1 MVLLTMTSSILEAL
15 SIVEA
20 TETPQIEDHDGTEEQ
35 ESPQPTKEPSLDE
48 PKLGNPIS
56 HGQIVDLWKQLKA
69 QGNSN
74 FTLEQLL
81 CGASV
86 YIPPPPPKPEPSP
99 EYKALMARLRR
110 EEEARSYERMINP
123 PPQHE
128 TFKDHFPSSAASFAA
143 ANRPTS
149 SADLGDDDM
158 AMEEVH
164 KQVTLI
170 INFLVSIAGVAGTLW
185 VTARWWSLPAR
196 MFLTMGGSILVAIA
210 EVVVYNAYIWKMDQG
225 RKKHG
230 KVKEV
235 REVVES
241 WVLGKDEDEKSVL
254 IKEKDRPEDGIMI
267 MVRAKAWA
275 LGSGHDSGD
284 IMAQAH
290 VTARQTR
297 LNASSQPSG
306 ASISLIVFSPRQAS
320 TLRCASPAPSVP
332 RSRVKPLRTYGK
344 RSIRDDSPKE
354 PNTKKRRVSTE
365 VTASEPASKGTDTA
379 PLKRVTEEAKNTP
392 ESTTT
397 NKPTTESIKKGS
409 ILSFF
414 KPVPPSSTVTSSP
427 KSDEPQTEST
437 PPSSPPQ
444 PPRIEPRKKPR
455 LLRFRGTSTPLLA
468 DDNTGDDT
476 QGEDTEAEDSGTKS
490 TRPAARGSS
499 LQRESS
505 TSDIKP
511 GKKAKIKTPTVQTTL
526 NLSSQAAFSE
536 CKVCNTVWNPLY
548 PDDVKFH
555 TKQHA
560 AVLRAK
566 KKEKESVL

>member
-20 TETPQIEDHDGTEEQ
+20 TETPQIEDHDETEEQ
-35 ESPQPTKEPSLDE
+35 ESQQPTQEPTQEPTLDD

-81 CGASV
+81 RGASV

-149 SADLGDDDM
+149 ASDLGDDDM

-254 IKEKDRPEDGIMI
+254 IKEKDRMEDGCGPF
-267 MVRAKAWA
+267 K
-275 LGSGHDSGD
+275 
-284 IMAQAH
+284 
-290 VTARQTR
+290 
-297 LNASSQPSG
+297 
-306 ASISLIVFSPRQAS
+306 
-320 TLRCASPAPSVP
+320 CASPAPSVP

-354 PNTKKRRVSTE
+354 PNIKKRRVSTE
-365 VTASEPASKGTDTA
+365 VTAPEAASTGADTA
-379 PLKRVTEEAKNTP
+379 PLKEGAKNTP
-392 ESTTT
+392 ESTIT
-397 NKPTTESIKKGS
+397 NKPTAEPVKKGS
-409 ILSFF
+409 ILNFF

-427 KSDEPQTEST
+427 KSDEPQPEST

-444 PPRIEPRKKPR
+444 PPKIEPRKKPR
-455 LLRFRGTSTPLLA
+455 LLRFRGTSTPLL
-468 DDNTGDDT
+468 DDENTGDDT
-476 QGEDTEAEDSGTKS
+476 QTEDTEAEDSGTKS
-490 TRPAARGSS
+490 TRPAVQESS
-499 LQRESS
+499 LNREPS
-505 TSDIKP
+505 TNDPKP
-511 GKKAKIKTPTVQTTL
+511 GKRGKAKAPTVQTTL

-536 CKVCNTVWNPLY
+536 CKMCNTVWNPLY

-555 TKQHA
+555 KKQHA

-566 KKEKESVL
+566 KKEKESEL

>member
-1 MVLLTMTSSILEAL
+1 MTSSILEAL

-20 TETPQIEDHDGTEEQ
+20 SETPRIEDHDETEEQ
-35 ESPQPTKEPSLDE
+35 ESQQPTQEPTLDD
-48 PKLGNPIS
+48 PKFGNPIS
-56 HGQIVDLWKQLKA
+56 HGQIVDLWKQLKV

-81 CGASV
+81 RGASV

-128 TFKDHFPSSAASFAA
+128 TFKDHFPSVTASFAA

-149 SADLGDDDM
+149 ASDLGDDDT

-164 KQVTLI
+164 KQITLI

-254 IKEKDRPEDGIMI
+254 IGEKDRMEDGKRRTSAAQMA
-267 MVRAKAWA
+267 VRY
-275 LGSGHDSGD
+275 
-284 IMAQAH
+284 
-290 VTARQTR
+290 
-297 LNASSQPSG
+297 
-306 ASISLIVFSPRQAS
+306 SLRIDM
-320 TLRCASPAPSVP
+320 RCASPAPSVS

-354 PNTKKRRVSTE
+354 PHTKKRRVSTE
-365 VTASEPASKGTDTA
+365 AAASEPASKDTDTA
-379 PLKRVTEEAKNTP
+379 PLKEVTEEVKNAP
-392 ESTTT
+392 ELTTT
-397 NKPTTESIKKGS
+397 SKPTAEPAKKGS
-409 ILSFF
+409 ILNFF
-414 KPVPPSSTVTSSP
+414 KPVPPSSTVASSP
-427 KSDEPQTEST
+427 KSDEPQPEST

-455 LLRFRGTSTPLLA
+455 LLRFRGTSTPLL
-468 DDNTGDDT
+468 DDENAGDDT
-476 QGEDTEAEDSGTKS
+476 QGEVTEAEDSGTKS
-490 TRPAARGSS
+490 TRPAARESS
-499 LQRESS
+499 LNREVS
-505 TSDIKP
+505 TNESNP
-511 GKKAKIKTPTVQTTL
+511 GKKGKAKTPTVQTTL
-526 NLSSQAAFSE
+526 NLSTQAAFSE

-566 KKEKESVL
+566 KKEKESEL

>member
-1 MVLLTMTSSILEAL
+1 MTSSILEAL

-20 TETPQIEDHDGTEEQ
+20 TETPQIEDHDRTEEQ
-35 ESPQPTKEPSLDE
+35 ESQQPTKEPTLDD

-81 CGASV
+81 RGASV
-86 YIPPPPPKPEPSP
+86 YIPPPPPKPEPVIP

-110 EEEARSYERMINP
+110 EEEARTYERMINP

-128 TFKDHFPSSAASFAA
+128 TFKDHFPSSAAAFAA

-164 KQVTLI
+164 KQITLI

-210 EVVVYNAYIWKMDQG
+210 EVVVYNA
-225 RKKHG
+225 
-230 KVKEV
+230 
-235 REVVES
+235 
-241 WVLGKDEDEKSVL
+241 
-254 IKEKDRPEDGIMI
+254 
-267 MVRAKAWA
+267 
-275 LGSGHDSGD
+275 
-284 IMAQAH
+284 
-290 VTARQTR
+290 
-297 LNASSQPSG
+297 
-306 ASISLIVFSPRQAS
+306 
-320 TLRCASPAPSVP
+320 CASPAPSVP

-365 VTASEPASKGTDTA
+365 ITASEPASKGTVTA
-379 PLKRVTEEAKNTP
+379 PLKKVTEEAKNTP

-397 NKPTTESIKKGS
+397 NTPTTEPVKKGS
-409 ILSFF
+409 ILNFF

-427 KSDEPQTEST
+427 KSDEPQPETT

-444 PPRIEPRKKPR
+444 PPKIELRKKPR
-455 LLRFRGTSTPLLA
+455 LLRFRGTSTPLL
-468 DDNTGDDT
+468 DDENTGDDT

-490 TRPAARGSS
+490 ARPTAGENS

-511 GKKAKIKTPTVQTTL
+511 GKRGKAKTPTVQTTL

-548 PDDVKFH
+548 PDDVRFH

-566 KKEKESVL
+566 KKEKESEL

>member
-15 SIVEA
+15 SIAEA
-20 TETPQIEDHDGTEEQ
+20 TETPQIEDHDETEEQ
-35 ESPQPTKEPSLDE
+35 ESQQSTQEPTLDD
-48 PKLGNPIS
+48 PKFGNPIS

-81 CGASV
+81 RGASV

-149 SADLGDDDM
+149 ASDLDDDM

-210 EVVVYNAYIWKMDQG
+210 EVVVYNA
-225 RKKHG
+225 
-230 KVKEV
+230 
-235 REVVES
+235 
-241 WVLGKDEDEKSVL
+241 
-254 IKEKDRPEDGIMI
+254 
-267 MVRAKAWA
+267 
-275 LGSGHDSGD
+275 
-284 IMAQAH
+284 
-290 VTARQTR
+290 
-297 LNASSQPSG
+297 
-306 ASISLIVFSPRQAS
+306 
-320 TLRCASPAPSVP
+320 CASPAPSVP

-354 PNTKKRRVSTE
+354 PNSKKRRVSTE
-365 VTASEPASKGTDTA
+365 VTASEPASKSTDTA
-379 PLKRVTEEAKNTP
+379 PVKEGTEEAKNAP

-397 NKPTTESIKKGS
+397 NNPTAEPVKKGS
-409 ILSFF
+409 ILNFF
-414 KPVPPSSTVTSSP
+414 KPVPPSSTVSSSP
-427 KSDEPQTEST
+427 KSDEPQPEST

-455 LLRFRGTSTPLLA
+455 LLRFRGTSTPLL
-468 DDNTGDDT
+468 DNDNTGDDT

-490 TRPAARGSS
+490 TRPTA
-499 LQRESS
+499 RESS
-505 TSDIKP
+505 FNREPSTKDSNP
-511 GKKAKIKTPTVQTTL
+511 GKRGKAKTPTVQTTL

-536 CKVCNTVWNPLY
+536 CKGEEEGEGDVIGCKETVP
-548 PDDVKFH
+548 
-555 TKQHA
+555 
-560 AVLRAK
+560 
-566 KKEKESVL
+566 

>member
-20 TETPQIEDHDGTEEQ
+20 TKTPQNEDHDEKEEQ
-35 ESPQPTKEPSLDE
+35 ESQQSTKEPTLDD

-56 HGQIVDLWKQLKA
+56 HGQILDLWKQLKA

-81 CGASV
+81 RGASV
-86 YIPPPPPKPEPSP
+86 YVPPPPPKPEPSP

-110 EEEARSYERMINP
+110 EEEARSYQRMINP

-128 TFKDHFPSSAASFAA
+128 TFKDHFPSNAASFAA

-149 SADLGDDDM
+149 ASDLGDDDM

-254 IKEKDRPEDGIMI
+254 IGEKDRMEDG
-267 MVRAKAWA
+267 
-275 LGSGHDSGD
+275 
-284 IMAQAH
+284 AQ
-290 VTARQTR
+290 
-297 LNASSQPSG
+297 N
-306 ASISLIVFSPRQAS
+306 
-320 TLRCASPAPSVP
+320 LRMCASPAPSVP

-354 PNTKKRRVSTE
+354 SNTKKRRVSNE
-365 VTASEPASKGTDTA
+365 ITASESASKGTDTV
-379 PLKRVTEEAKNTP
+379 PLKKVTEEAKNTP

-397 NKPTTESIKKGS
+397 NKPTAEPVKKGS
-409 ILSFF
+409 ILNFF

-427 KSDEPQTEST
+427 KSDEPQPDST
-437 PPSSPPQ
+437 PPSSPPP

-455 LLRFRGTSTPLLA
+455 LLRFRGTSTPLL
-468 DDNTGDDT
+468 DDENTGDDT
-476 QGEDTEAEDSGTKS
+476 QGEDTEAEDSVTKS
-490 TRPAARGSS
+490 TRPAAREGS
-499 LQRESS
+499 LNRETS
-505 TSDIKP
+505 TIEIKP
-511 GKKAKIKTPTVQTTL
+511 GKRGKVKTPTVQTTL

-566 KKEKESVL
+566 KKEKESEL

>member
-1 MVLLTMTSSILEAL
+1 MTSSILEAL

-20 TETPQIEDHDGTEEQ
+20 AETPQIEDHDETVEQ
-35 ESPQPTKEPSLDE
+35 KSQPPTKEPTLGD

-81 CGASV
+81 RGASV

-149 SADLGDDDM
+149 ASDLGDDDM

-241 WVLGKDEDEKSVL
+241 WVLGRDEDEKSVL
-254 IKEKDRPEDGIMI
+254 IKEKDRTEDGTRM
-267 MVRAKAWA
+267 RTPA
-275 LGSGHDSGD
+275 SQ
-284 IMAQAH
+284 MAMPYAH
-290 VTARQTR
+290 QYQTSFTAIDKFNMAIF
-297 LNASSQPSG
+297 L
-306 ASISLIVFSPRQAS
+306 
-320 TLRCASPAPSVP
+320 PAPSVP

-365 VTASEPASKGTDTA
+365 VTVPEPVSKGADRA
-379 PLKRVTEEAKNTP
+379 PLKNVTEEAKSTP
-392 ESTTT
+392 ESST
-397 NKPTTESIKKGS
+397 NKPTAEPVKKGS
-409 ILSFF
+409 ILNFF
-414 KPVPPSSTVTSSP
+414 KPVPPSSTAASSP
-427 KSDEPQTEST
+427 KSDEPQPEST

-455 LLRFRGTSTPLLA
+455 LLRFRGTSTPLL
-468 DDNTGDDT
+468 DEDNTGDDT
-476 QGEDTEAEDSGTKS
+476 QGEDTEAEDSRAKS
-490 TRPAARGSS
+490 TRPA
-499 LQRESS
+499 RESS
-505 TSDIKP
+505 LNREPSTNDIKP
-511 GKKAKIKTPTVQTTL
+511 GKRGKAKTPTVQTTL

-566 KKEKESVL
+566 EKEKESEL

>member
-20 TETPQIEDHDGTEEQ
+20 SETPQIEDHDETEEQ
-35 ESPQPTKEPSLDE
+35 ESQQPTQEPTLDD

-81 CGASV
+81 RGASV
-86 YIPPPPPKPEPSP
+86 YIPPPLPKPEPSP

-123 PPQHE
+123 PLQHE
-128 TFKDHFPSSAASFAA
+128 TFKDHFPSITASFAA

-149 SADLGDDDM
+149 ASDLGDDDM

-254 IKEKDRPEDGIMI
+254 IGEKDRMEDGNEN
-267 MVRAKAWA
+267 VKFAK
-275 LGSGHDSGD
+275 G
-284 IMAQAH
+284 
-290 VTARQTR
+290 
-297 LNASSQPSG
+297 NA
-306 ASISLIVFSPRQAS
+306 V
-320 TLRCASPAPSVP
+320 CASPVPSVP

-354 PNTKKRRVSTE
+354 PNTKKRRVSIE
-365 VTASEPASKGTDTA
+365 VTASELASKGTDTA
-379 PLKRVTEEAKNTP
+379 PLKDVTEKAKNTP

-397 NKPTTESIKKGS
+397 NKPTTEPVKKGS
-409 ILSFF
+409 ILNFF

-427 KSDEPQTEST
+427 KSDEPQPEST

-444 PPRIEPRKKPR
+444 PPKIEPRKKPR
-455 LLRFRGTSTPLLA
+455 LLRFRGTSTPLL
-468 DDNTGDDT
+468 DDENTGDDT
-476 QGEDTEAEDSGTKS
+476 QGEDTEAEDSGPKT
-490 TRPAARGSS
+490 TRPAAGESS
-499 LQRESS
+499 LNREPNTNDSKS
-505 TSDIKP
+505 
-511 GKKAKIKTPTVQTTL
+511 GKRGKVKTPTVQTTL
-526 NLSSQAAFSE
+526 NLSTQAAFSE

-566 KKEKESVL
+566 RKEKESEL

>member
-1 MVLLTMTSSILEAL
+1 MTSSILEAL

-20 TETPQIEDHDGTEEQ
+20 AEPPQIKDHDEAEEQ
-35 ESPQPTKEPSLDE
+35 KSQPPTKEPTSDG

-81 CGASV
+81 RGASV

-149 SADLGDDDM
+149 ALDLGDDDM

-254 IKEKDRPEDGIMI
+254 IREKDRTEDGLIE
-267 MVRAKAWA
+267 
-275 LGSGHDSGD
+275 
-284 IMAQAH
+284 AQK
-290 VTARQTR
+290 
-297 LNASSQPSG
+297 
-306 ASISLIVFSPRQAS
+306 PRM
-320 TLRCASPAPSVP
+320 CASPAPSVP

-365 VTASEPASKGTDTA
+365 VTVPEPVSEGADRA
-379 PLKRVTEEAKNTP
+379 PLKNVTEEAKSTP
-392 ESTTT
+392 ESST
-397 NKPTTESIKKGS
+397 NKPTAEPVKKGS
-409 ILSFF
+409 ILNFF
-414 KPVPPSSTVTSSP
+414 KPVPPSSTATSSP
-427 KSDEPQTEST
+427 KSDEPQPEST

-444 PPRIEPRKKPR
+444 PPRIESRKKPR
-455 LLRFRGTSTPLLA
+455 LLRFRGASTPLLD
-468 DDNTGDDT
+468 DDNTGEET

-490 TRPAARGSS
+490 ARPTA
-499 LQRESS
+499 RESS
-505 TSDIKP
+505 LNREQSTNDSKP
-511 GKKAKIKTPTVQTTL
+511 GKRGKMKTPTVQTTL

-555 TKQHA
+555 AKQHA

-566 KKEKESVL
+566 KKEKESEL

>member
-1 MVLLTMTSSILEAL
+1 MTSSILEAL
-15 SIVEA
+15 STVEA
-20 TETPQIEDHDGTEEQ
+20 AETPQIEDHDETEEE
-35 ESPQPTKEPSLDE
+35 ESQQPTQEPTLDD

-56 HGQIVDLWKQLKA
+56 HGQVVDLWKQLKA

-81 CGASV
+81 RGASV

-128 TFKDHFPSSAASFAA
+128 TFKDHFPSITASFAA

-149 SADLGDDDM
+149 ASDLGDDDM

-164 KQVTLI
+164 KQITLI

-185 VTARWWSLPAR
+185 VTARWWSLPAHEHEGVSFTNGNATFTAHR
-196 MFLTMGGSILVAIA
+196 YRYRGLSRQLTNSIWSYSYLD
-210 EVVVYNAYIWKMDQG
+210 N
-225 RKKHG
+225 
-230 KVKEV
+230 
-235 REVVES
+235 
-241 WVLGKDEDEKSVL
+241 
-254 IKEKDRPEDGIMI
+254 IMI
-267 MVRAKAWA
+267 M
-275 LGSGHDSGD
+275 
-284 IMAQAH
+284 I
-290 VTARQTR
+290 
-297 LNASSQPSG
+297 SSK
-306 ASISLIVFSPRQAS
+306 S
-320 TLRCASPAPSVP
+320 TGIECASPAPSVP

-365 VTASEPASKGTDTA
+365 STAPEPASKGTDKA
-379 PLKRVTEEAKNTP
+379 PLKEVTEEAKNIP

-397 NKPTTESIKKGS
+397 NKPTTEPVKKGS
-409 ILSFF
+409 ILNFF

-427 KSDEPQTEST
+427 KSDDPQPEST

-444 PPRIEPRKKPR
+444 PPKIEPRKKPR
-455 LLRFRGTSTPLLA
+455 LLRFRGTSTPLL
-468 DDNTGDDT
+468 DEGNTGDDS
-476 QGEDTEAEDSGTKS
+476 QGEDTKAEDAGTKS
-490 TRPAARGSS
+490 ARPAAQESS
-499 LQRESS
+499 LNRDAS
-505 TSDIKP
+505 TNDTKP
-511 GKKAKIKTPTVQTTL
+511 GKKGK
-526 NLSSQAAFSE
+526 AAFSE

-555 TKQHA
+555 AKQHA

-566 KKEKESVL
+566 RKEKESEL

>member
-1 MVLLTMTSSILEAL
+1 MTSSILEAL

-20 TETPQIEDHDGTEEQ
+20 AETPQIEDHDETEEQ
-35 ESPQPTKEPSLDE
+35 ESQQPTHEPTLDD
-48 PKLGNPIS
+48 PKLGNPMS
-56 HGQIVDLWKQLKA
+56 HGQIIDLWKQLKA

-81 CGASV
+81 RGASV

-110 EEEARSYERMINP
+110 EEEARSYERMMNP

-128 TFKDHFPSSAASFAA
+128 TFKDHFPSITASFAA

-149 SADLGDDDM
+149 ASDFGDDDV

-164 KQVTLI
+164 KQITLI

-185 VTARWWSLPAR
+185 VTAP
-196 MFLTMGGSILVAIA
+196 
-210 EVVVYNAYIWKMDQG
+210 
-225 RKKHG
+225 
-230 KVKEV
+230 
-235 REVVES
+235 
-241 WVLGKDEDEKSVL
+241 
-254 IKEKDRPEDGIMI
+254 
-267 MVRAKAWA
+267 
-275 LGSGHDSGD
+275 
-284 IMAQAH
+284 
-290 VTARQTR
+290 
-297 LNASSQPSG
+297 
-306 ASISLIVFSPRQAS
+306 
-320 TLRCASPAPSVP
+320 PSVP

-344 RSIRDDSPKE
+344 RNIRDDPPKE

-365 VTASEPASKGTDTA
+365 VTAAEISSKGTDTS
-379 PLKRVTEEAKNTP
+379 PLKEVTEEAKNAL

-397 NKPTTESIKKGS
+397 NKPTAEPVKKGS
-409 ILSFF
+409 ILNFF

-427 KSDEPQTEST
+427 KSDEPQPEST

-455 LLRFRGTSTPLLA
+455 LLRFRGTSTPLL
-468 DDNTGDDT
+468 DDENTGDDDT

-490 TRPAARGSS
+490 TRPAARESS
-499 LQRESS
+499 LKREVS
-505 TSDIKP
+505 TNDSKS
-511 GKKAKIKTPTVQTTL
+511 GKRGKVKTPTVQTTL
-526 NLSSQAAFSE
+526 NLSTQAAFSE

-548 PDDVKFH
+548 LDDVKFH

-566 KKEKESVL
+566 KKEKESEL

>member
-15 SIVEA
+15 SLVEA
-20 TETPQIEDHDGTEEQ
+20 TETPQIEDHDETEEQ
-35 ESPQPTKEPSLDE
+35 ESQQATREPTLDD

-56 HGQIVDLWKQLKA
+56 NGQIVDLWKQLKA
-69 QGNSN
+69 QGSSN
-74 FTLEQLL
+74 FSLEQLL
-81 CGASV
+81 RGASV

-99 EYKALMARLRR
+99 EHKALMARLRR

-149 SADLGDDDM
+149 ASDLGDDDM

-164 KQVTLI
+164 KQLTLI

-254 IKEKDRPEDGIMI
+254 IKEKDRTEDGW
-267 MVRAKAWA
+267 RCT
-275 LGSGHDSGD
+275 DS
-284 IMAQAH
+284 I
-290 VTARQTR
+290 
-297 LNASSQPSG
+297 
-306 ASISLIVFSPRQAS
+306 
-320 TLRCASPAPSVP
+320 RCASPAPSVP

-354 PNTKKRRVSTE
+354 PNVKKRRVSAEAT
-365 VTASEPASKGTDTA
+365 TSEPTSKGTDTA
-379 PLKRVTEEAKNTP
+379 PLKKVTEEAKNTP
-392 ESTTT
+392 ESTIT
-397 NKPTTESIKKGS
+397 NKIIAEPVKKGS
-409 ILSFF
+409 ILNFF
-414 KPVPPSSTVTSSP
+414 KPVPPSSTVTSSL
-427 KSDEPQTEST
+427 KSDEPHPEST

-444 PPRIEPRKKPR
+444 PPKIEPRKKPR
-455 LLRFRGTSTPLLA
+455 LLRFRGTSTPLL
-468 DDNTGDDT
+468 DEGNTGDDT
-476 QGEDTEAEDSGTKS
+476 QGEDTEAEDSSTKS
-490 TRPAARGSS
+490 TRPTA
-499 LQRESS
+499 RESS
-505 TSDIKP
+505 LNREQSTNDSKP
-511 GKKAKIKTPTVQTTL
+511 GKRGKTKTPTVQTTL

-536 CKVCNTVWNPLY
+536 CKVCNTVWNPRY

-566 KKEKESVL
+566 KKEKESEL